1 MKGVL
6 NWLES
11 DIEAFLVFR
20 VSLGYQRKTYE
31 PQLRSFMSYVLES
44 HTEASV
50 LSKPLVMEYLEQQ
63 NANLHTKANTLR
75 LFGLYLNSIGKEAYV
90 LPEKMF
96 RNPRADLPY
105 IFSDQELSALFSEI
119 DHLGPEKGWMS
130 TVAPV
135 LFRLIYTCG
144 LRPKEGRELHRKWIN
159 FKTGEIRIEKS
170 KGKKDRTV
178 VMSDD
183 MLALCRVFDKKRT
196 AAHIDSEY
204 FFAKPDGTPFTEPM
218 IHNTFITC
226 WKRAAGLPPGGSCL
240 QTGRSGSARARPRKW
255 LLSPETVHG
264 SGSRPS
270 GHPGGKACSR
280 RWCRPAWF
288 CRKYP
293 EALPGR
299 WLSPGGKADAGR
311 SFLRGNPRKTR
322 RRGHRPPAG
331 YDPP

>member
-1 MKGVL
+1 
-6 NWLES
+6 
-11 DIEAFLVFR
+11 
-20 VSLGYQRKTYE
+20 
-31 PQLRSFMSYVLES
+31 
-44 HTEASV
+44 
-50 LSKPLVMEYLEQQ
+50 
-63 NANLHTKANTLR
+63 
-75 LFGLYLNSIGKEAYV
+75 
-90 LPEKMF
+90 MF

-105 IFSDQELSALFSEI
+105 IFSDQELSALFSEL

-226 WKRAAGLPPGGSCL
+226 WKRAAGLPPGKRYKRNIRVYCL
-240 QTGRSGSARARPRKW
+240 RHRFATAVIHRW
-255 LLSPETVHG
+255 LDEKKDLRNKLPYLQEYMGHTRLTETV
-264 SGSRPS
+264 
-270 GHPGGKACSR
+270 
-280 RWCRPAWF
+280 
-288 CRKYP
+288 
-293 EALPGR
+293 
-299 WLSPGGKADAGR
+299 
-311 SFLRGNPRKTR
+311 
-322 RRGHRPPAG
+322 
-331 YDPP
+331 

>member
-11 DIEAFLVFR
+11 DIEAFLAFR
-20 VSLGYQRKTYE
+20 VSLGYQRKSYE
-31 PQLRSFMSYVLES
+31 PQLRSFMSFVLES
-44 HTEASV
+44 HMETSV

-75 LFGLYLNSIGKEAYV
+75 LFGLYLNSIVKEAYV

-105 IFSDQELSALFSEI
+105 IFSDQELSALFSEL

-144 LRPKEGRELHRKWIN
+144 LRPKEGRELRRKWIN

-226 WKRAAGLPPGGSCL
+226 WKRAAGIPPGKRYKRNIRVYCL
-240 QTGRSGSARARPRKW
+240 RHRFATAVIHRWLDKKKDLRNKLPYLQEYMGHTRLTETVYYVHLLPEN
-255 LLSPETVHG
+255 LLSSAGIDWKSFDGLIPEV
-264 SGSRPS
+264 
-270 GHPGGKACSR
+270 GK
-280 RWCRPAWF
+280 
-288 CRKYP
+288 
-293 EALPGR
+293 
-299 WLSPGGKADAGR
+299 
-311 SFLRGNPRKTR
+311 
-322 RRGHRPPAG
+322 
-331 YDPP
+331 